1 MPIEV
6 TVARSSGFCPGVK
19 QALRLA
25 EATLKKQV
33 GPVYTLGP
41 LIHNPQ
47 EVDRLQTM
55 GLRILPD
62 DPEKLKR
69 LNLEG
74 AWIIIRSHG
83 ASPTLLNMLKKKK
96 VNIVDATCS
105 MVQSAQESATKLS
118 EEGYNIVIVG
128 SPDHPEVR
136 AIKEYAGDAFVTEN
150 LRELSRWIKGLGR
163 DASRIGVIAQTTI
176 NQATLRA
183 AVDVILLSA
192 CELKIYNTICKA
204 TFTRQGEA
212 ALLANSVDLMLVVGG
227 RNSSNTSH
235 LREVS
240 ENIGTPTYHVETAA
254 ELDPTWFAG
263 VNRVGVIGGA
273 STPDWITDEIV
284 AEIARLASG

>member
-1 MPIEV
+1 MAVEV

-33 GPVYTLGP
+33 GPVYTMGP

-47 EVDRLQTM
+47 EVDRLQAM

-62 DPEKLKR
+62 DPEQLAR

-83 ASPTLLNMLKKKK
+83 ASPALRALLEKKK

-105 MVQSAQESATKLS
+105 MVQSAQESAMTLAA
-118 EEGYNIVIVG
+118 EGYTIIIVG

-136 AIKEYAGDAFVTEN
+136 AMREYAGGAFVTDN
-150 LRELSRWIKGLGR
+150 LLELSRWVKGLGR
-163 DASRIGVIAQTTI
+163 EASRIGVIAQTTI

-183 AVDVILLSA
+183 AVDIILLSA

-212 ALLANSVDLMLVVGG
+212 AVLAHSVDLMLVVGG

-240 ENIGTPTYHVETAA
+240 ENIGTPTHHIETAA
-254 ELDPTWFAG
+254 ELDPAWLAG
-263 VNRVGVIGGA
+263 ALRVGVIGGA

-284 AEIARLASG
+284 AEIARLTSG